1 MKAFRKKTDAA
12 ASSLGSAAAS
22 DTIAQAENTVQA
34 ATAQAT
40 PARPADARKPI
51 KVDKRIAKP
60 SFIVANAL
68 FALLII
74 AILIPGKM
82 SAATPVP
89 FIVASC
95 IIEALFLFHY
105 LKGGAHK
112 PATCYIVTIVYAF
125 LIIWEVCST
134 DLGLT
139 HPVLIPL
146 PENVFNVFP
155 TKTAELWKNVSSSLT
170 LFCEGFISAI
180 VVGNVLG
187 LIVGW
192 MPKVRETVYPVARVL
207 APIPAIVFTPY
218 LIFILPSFRLAAV
231 FVIFLGI
238 FWSTLMNT
246 ITRVESMDRRIV
258 DSAKM
263 LGLDTKTMLLEVL
276 VPYMYPAI
284 AKGLKLQ
291 LPAAMLI
298 MVMSEMYGAT
308 SGMGYFIINYTNYA
322 NYTNVIAG
330 IIMIG
335 VVVTI
340 LDWLVSL
347 LIKKTVKWSDQ

>member
-1 MKAFRKKTDAA
+1 MKPFRKKTDA
-12 ASSLGSAAAS
+12 
-22 DTIAQAENTVQA
+22 E
-34 ATAQAT
+34 ATAQTEASVAGT
-40 PARPADARKPI
+40 TTTADGTVIAKPADTRQPV
-51 KVDKRIAKP
+51 KVDRRIFKP
-60 SFIVANAL
+60 SFIVANVL
-68 FALLII
+68 FVVLII
-74 AILIPGKM
+74 VILIPGQV
-82 SAATPVP
+82 TFNTYVP
-89 FIVASC
+89 FIVAC
-95 IIEALFLFHY
+95 CLIEALFLFHY
-105 LKGGAHK
+105 LKGGKHK
-112 PATCYIVTIVYAF
+112 PSTCYIVAIVYIF
-125 LIIWEVCST
+125 LIVWEVCST
-134 DLGLT
+134 DLKLT
-139 HPVLIPL
+139 HPVLIPI
-146 PENVFNVFP
+146 PENVFNVYP

-170 LFCEGFISAI
+170 LFCEGFLSAI
-180 VVGNVLG
+180 VVGNILG
-187 LIVGW
+187 LVVGW
-192 MPKVRETVYPVARVL
+192 IPKVRETVYPVARVL

-231 FVIFLGI
+231 FVIFIGI

-263 LGLDTKTMLLEVL
+263 LGLDTKTMLKDVL

-284 AKGLKLQ
+284 VKGLKLQ

-340 LDWLVSL
+340 LDWLVSI
-347 LIKKTVKWSDQ
+347 LIEKTVRWSDQ

>member
-1 MKAFRKKTDAA
+1 MKLFKKRNE
-12 ASSLGSAAAS
+12 LEEL
-22 DTIAQAENTVQA
+22 ENLVVDDL
-34 ATAQAT
+34 
-40 PARPADARKPI
+40 PADTRQPV
-51 KVDKRIAKP
+51 KVDTRIWKP
-60 SFIVANAL
+60 SFIAANAL
-68 FALLII
+68 FVGLIV
-74 AILIPGKM
+74 AILIPGKTHV
-82 SAATPVP
+82 ATPVP

-95 IIEALFLFHY
+95 LIEVLFLFNY
-105 LKGGAHK
+105 FKEGKHK
-112 PATCYIVTIVYAF
+112 PSTCYIVTVVFLF

-134 DLGLT
+134 DLKLT
-139 HPVLIPL
+139 HPVLIPI
-146 PENVFNVFP
+146 PENVFNVYP
-155 TKTAELWKNVSSSLT
+155 TKTAELWKNVQSSLT
-170 LFCEGFISAI
+170 LFCEGFLSAI
-180 VVGNVLG
+180 IIGNALG
-187 LIVGW
+187 LVVGW

-218 LIFILPSFRLAAV
+218 LIFILPSFRLAAI
-231 FVIFLGI
+231 FVSFIGV

-258 DSAKM
+258 DSARM
-263 LGLDTKTMLLEVL
+263 LGLDTKTMILDVL

-284 AKGLKLQ
+284 VKGLKLQ

-340 LDWLVSL
+340 LDWLVGK
-347 LIKKTVKWSDQ
+347 LIEKTVRWSDQ

>member
-1 MKAFRKKTDAA
+1 MATQ
-12 ASSLGSAAAS
+12 SA
-22 DTIAQAENTVQA
+22 NTSVLA
-34 ATAQAT
+34 DGTVTAK
-40 PARPADARKPI
+40 PADTRQPI
-51 KVDKRIAKP
+51 KVDHRILKP
-60 SFIVANAL
+60 SFIVANVL
-68 FALLII
+68 FVLLIV

-82 SAATPVP
+82 TFETFVP

-112 PATCYIVTIVYAF
+112 PATCYIVTIVYVF
-125 LIIWEVCST
+125 LITWEVCST
-134 DLGLT
+134 DLQLT
-139 HPVLIPL
+139 HPVLIPI

-170 LFCEGFISAI
+170 LFCEGFLSAI
-180 VVGNVLG
+180 IVGNAPGLVVGWL
-187 LIVGW
+187 
-192 MPKVRETVYPVARVL
+192 PKVRETVYPIARVL

-231 FVIFLGI
+231 FVIFIGI

-263 LGLDTKTMLLEVL
+263 LGLSTKEMLLGVL
-276 VPYMYPAI
+276 VPYMYPTI
-284 AKGLKLQ
+284 VKGLKLQ

-308 SGMGYFIINYTNYA
+308 SGMGY
-322 NYTNVIAG
+322 
-330 IIMIG
+330 
-335 VVVTI
+335 
-340 LDWLVSL
+340 
-347 LIKKTVKWSDQ
+347 